1 MTHNPPGNNCCGVAV
16 DVFMTMAT
24 RHRWEEVRDVW
35 PDDYTPPK
43 TEVMRVDDSW
53 IGQRTRA
60 HFNFEEAMEYRST
73 FENWRERKRFRASE
87 RSG

>member
-1 MTHNPPGNNCCGVAV
+1 MKHKPSGHNCHGVAV

-43 TEVMRVDDSW
+43 TDLLRVDDSW
-53 IGQRTRA
+53 IGQRTRD
-60 HFNFEEAMEYRST
+60 HFTTGEAIEYRST
-73 FENWRERKRFRASE
+73 FENWRERDKTI
-87 RSG
+87 